1 MRGGRGA
8 GRILL
13 AIALVALPLVGFA
26 LLATP
31 STTRVAGPRDAVL
44 RLLAGQASDAQAV
57 RPASDADLGGRGA
70 PGARELGL
78 LAVLL
83 GGGAL
88 AALAGAGAAP
98 RLVVATPATGRFVLA
113 TGRGPPQLP
122 R

>member
-1 MRGGRGA
+1 
-8 GRILL
+8 
-13 AIALVALPLVGFA
+13 VA
-26 LLATP
+26 
-31 STTRVAGPRDAVL
+31 
-44 RLLAGQASDAQAV
+44 
-57 RPASDADLGGRGA
+57 
-70 PGARELGL
+70 LGL